1 MARPDQATQGGLAF
15 ATPGDWFAIRLPRE
29 RVDADQLA
37 DELATALQKPAGS
50 RDATG
55 SPDASPSRD
64 GLRTLIRDLVEAS
77 AALDVVCAYA
87 TVLDVPGGPLPAT
100 LVASVRSMGE
110 YSLDQIAS
118 EMSGADGAV
127 KAPLVD
133 MLDLPAGRT
142 VRIERLRE
150 MPGTADGRRPV
161 SFIVQ
166 YIAEGPGSGQ
176 AVLLTFST
184 PAVAL
189 ADQLRQLFHQI
200 ACTLRFDGADPQP

>member
-1 MARPDQATQGGLAF
+1 VTTISQPVRGGLAF
-15 ATPGDWFAIRLPRE
+15 ATPGDWFAIRLPAGQ
-29 RVDADQLA
+29 VDAEQLA
-37 DELATALQKPAGS
+37 DDLAASLQNPAI
-50 RDATG
+50 
-55 SPDASPSRD
+55 SRD
-64 GLRTLIRDLVEAS
+64 GLRILIRDLVEAS

-87 TVLDVPGGPLPAT
+87 TVLDLPGGPLSAT

-110 YSLDQIAS
+110 YTLDQVAS
-118 EMSGADGAV
+118 EMSAEDGAV
-127 KAPLVD
+127 KAPVVG

-150 MPGTADGRRPV
+150 MPGSADARRPV

-166 YIAEGPGSGQ
+166 YIAEGPGTGQ

>member
-1 MARPDQATQGGLAF
+1 MAIAGQAAQGDLAF
-15 ATPGDWFAIRLPRE
+15 ATPGDWFAIRLPQE

-37 DELATALQKPAGS
+37 GELATAFQKPEGS
-50 RDATG
+50 RDA
-55 SPDASPSRD
+55 AVSRD
-64 GLRTLIRDLVEAS
+64 GLRNLISDLVEAC

-87 TVLDVPGGPLPAT
+87 TVLDVLGGPLPAT
-100 LVASVRSMGE
+100 LVASVRAMGE
-110 YSLDQIAS
+110 YTLDQIAS
-118 EMSGADGAV
+118 EMSAADDAV
-127 KAPLVD
+127 KAPVVG

-166 YIAEGPGSGQ
+166 YIAEGPGTGR

-189 ADQLRQLFHQI
+189 ADQLRPLFHQI
-200 ACTLRFDGADPQP
+200 ACTLRLDGRGPQP